1 MIFNEINNV
10 YYLAISKIINELLKR
25 SLTDREMIDIIKKI
39 AFSESFI
46 QIYQSIKEEKWQ
58 LITRDMETVIKNPI
72 KPYLTELEKRWLK
85 TIFLDRRIK
94 LFCDEPPK
102 FFNIKPL
109 YQEEDF
115 YYFDIKKNGDNYN
128 DEKYIKNFRKL
139 LKGISEKKKLM
150 IKSLNRGK
158 RITEIEVVPNKIE
171 YSYKDDKFRFLG
183 IKDGKEKIFNI
194 SNIIECELTGLYE
207 DIEKEI
213 IPVEQRKII
222 VDLIDTREALE
233 RAMLHFSDFK
243 KITEKI
249 EEKKYKM
256 EIYYESIDE
265 TEVLIRVLSFGPM
278 LRVTYP
284 KRFILLIKERLKKQ
298 KKLWTF

>member
-10 YYLAISKIINELLKR
+10 YYLTVSKIINELLKR
-25 SLTDREMIDIIKKI
+25 TLTDREVIDIIKET

-72 KPYLTELEKRWLK
+72 KSYLTELEKRWLQS
-85 TIFLDRRIK
+85 IFMDKRIK
-94 LFCDEPPK
+94 LFCDESPK
-102 FFNIKPL
+102 VFNIKPL
-109 YQEEDF
+109 YHEEDF

-222 VDLIDTREALE
+222 VDLIDARDALE

-256 EIYYESIDE
+256 EIYYEAIDE

>member
-10 YYLAISKIINELLKR
+10 YYLTVSKIINELLKR
-25 SLTDREMIDIIKKI
+25 TLTDREVIDIVKEK

-72 KPYLTELEKRWLK
+72 KPYLTELEKRWMQS
-85 TIFLDRRIK
+85 IFMDKRIK
-94 LFCDEPPK
+94 LFCDESPK
-102 FFNIKPL
+102 FFNVKPL

-128 DEKYIKNFRKL
+128 DEKYKKNFRKL
-139 LKGISEKKKLM
+139 LKGISEKKKVM

-171 YSYKDDKFRFLG
+171 YSCKDDKFRFLS
-183 IKDGKEKIFNI
+183 IKDGKEKIFNM
-194 SNIIECELTGLYE
+194 SNIIECELSEIYE
-207 DIEKEI
+207 EIEKEI
-213 IPVEQRKII
+213 TPTEQRKII
-222 VDLIDTREALE
+222 VDLVDSRDALE

-249 EEKKYKM
+249 DERKYKV
-256 EIYYESIDE
+256 EIYYEGIDE

-278 LRVTYP
+278 LRVIYP
-284 KRFILLIKERLKKQ
+284 KRFISLIKERLKKQ

>member
-10 YYLAISKIINELLKR
+10 YYLTVSKIINELLKR
-25 SLTDREMIDIIKKI
+25 TLTDREVIDIIKET

-72 KPYLTELEKRWLK
+72 KSYLTELEKRWLQS
-85 TIFLDRRIK
+85 IFMDKRIK
-94 LFCDEPPK
+94 LFCDESPK
-102 FFNIKPL
+102 VFNIKPL
-109 YQEEDF
+109 YHEEDF

-222 VDLIDTREALE
+222 VDLIDARDALE
-233 RAMLHFSDFK
+233 RAMLHFSDLK

-249 EEKKYKM
+249 EEKKYKI
-256 EIYYESIDE
+256 EIYYEAIDE